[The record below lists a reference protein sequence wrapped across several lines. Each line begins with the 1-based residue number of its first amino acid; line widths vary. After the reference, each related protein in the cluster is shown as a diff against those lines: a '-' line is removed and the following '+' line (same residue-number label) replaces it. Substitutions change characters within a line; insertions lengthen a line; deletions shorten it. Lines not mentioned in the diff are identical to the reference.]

1 MTVLIEARVGSPSKL
16 LQKKHMG
23 YSQRRAIVCWEMFE
37 RLRKVCRLIVVG
49 LKRVYAV
56 PFIVQRTFK
65 SPAPS
70 EQEGEHR
77 GRPSSKWRSGLKS
90 WKREK

>member
-37 RLRKVCRLIVVG
+37 RLRNLGMQAHRAGG

-77 GRPSSKWRSGLKS
+77 GRPSSKSGGVL
-90 WKREK
+90 

>member
-1 MTVLIEARVGSPSKL
+1 MPVLIEARGLTEQTAAEKTHG
-16 LQKKHMG
+16 LQSATRDRVLG
-23 YSQRRAIVCWEMFE
+23 NV
-37 RLRKVCRLIVVG
+37 RKAEEGMQAHCAGG

-77 GRPSSKWRSGLKS
+77 GRPSSKSGGVV
-90 WKREK
+90 